1 MSFGVQQG
9 LTPPSVGRIESKEDL
24 WRALKKRWAWE
35 KRVKEQTV
43 IAYERDRANRI
54 RRKYGIKT
62 SET

>member
-9 LTPPSVGRIESKEDL
+9 LTPPPVGRIESKEDL

-35 KRVKEQTV
+35 ARVKEQNV

-54 RRKYGIKT
+54 RRKCGIKT
-62 SET
+62 GET

>member
-9 LTPPSVGRIESKEDL
+9 LTPPSVGRIKSKGDL

-43 IAYERDRANRI
+43 IAYERDRANSI